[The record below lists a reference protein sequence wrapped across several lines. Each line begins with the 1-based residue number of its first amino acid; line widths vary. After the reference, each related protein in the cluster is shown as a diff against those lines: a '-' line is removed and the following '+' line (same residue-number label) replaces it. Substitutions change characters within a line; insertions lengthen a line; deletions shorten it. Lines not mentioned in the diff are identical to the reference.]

1 MNESEI
7 KKLKERY
14 YALDEEISA
23 LDVAQS
29 SYKVNANSA
38 YGILSLPYFR
48 YYDPHMAEAITA
60 TGQTSI
66 LSSKKILNSIISKIL
81 GIESEYVT
89 YCDTDSA
96 YLNIDVLVKKH
107 CKGKT
112 DQQIVDFVES
122 FVVKVI
128 QPELNKQ
135 LSAFSKT
142 MGVDECL
149 LDMKLECIGPS
160 LIMVAKKK
168 YMFDILYSEG
178 VRYSEPKMKVMGIE
192 IVRSS
197 TPSIVK
203 DYLKKAA
210 KICLS
215 KNEQELQEYV
225 TVVKEDFM
233 KQPYHA
239 ICFPRGV
246 NGMKTYSSNSSIY
259 MKWCPIHVRGALLY
273 NHHLKRMGLDSKYPL
288 IADGDKIKFVYLKK
302 PNHIYEDVIAFPT
315 KLPEELDLIKYIDKE
330 MQFEKTFLKPLES
343 ISSTIGWHTKEQP
356 SLDSLFD

>member
-1 MNESEI
+1 
-7 KKLKERY
+7 
-14 YALDEEISA
+14 
-23 LDVAQS
+23 
-29 SYKVNANSA
+29 
-38 YGILSLPYFR
+38 
-48 YYDPHMAEAITA
+48 MAEAITS
-60 TGQTSI
+60 TGQVFIKHTMCI
-66 LSSKKILNSIISKIL
+66 TNEIIQKIL
-81 GIESEYVT
+81 GNKIE
-89 YCDTDSA
+89 CGLMADTDSF
-96 YLNIDVLVKKH
+96 YFSVDDIVKKH

-112 DQQIVDFVES
+112 DHQIVDFLEK
-122 FVVKVI
+122 FVVDI
-128 QPELNKQ
+128 LQPELNKQ
-135 LSAFSKT
+135 LSQIAKT
-142 MGVDECL
+142 MGIDDCKIFY
-149 LDMKLECIGPS
+149 KLECIGPS
-160 LIMVAKKK
+160 MIMVAKKK
-168 YMFDILYSEG
+168 YMFDILYAEG

-197 TPSIVK
+197 TPSVVK

-215 KNEQELQEYV
+215 KNEEELQEYV
-225 TVVKEDFM
+225 TKVKEDFM
-233 KQPYHA
+233 KQSYHA

-246 NGMKTYSSNSSIY
+246 NGMKTYSSSSSIY
-259 MKWCPIHVRGALLY
+259 MKGCPIHVRAALLY
-273 NHHLKRMGLDSKYPL
+273 NHHLKQRGLDSKYPL